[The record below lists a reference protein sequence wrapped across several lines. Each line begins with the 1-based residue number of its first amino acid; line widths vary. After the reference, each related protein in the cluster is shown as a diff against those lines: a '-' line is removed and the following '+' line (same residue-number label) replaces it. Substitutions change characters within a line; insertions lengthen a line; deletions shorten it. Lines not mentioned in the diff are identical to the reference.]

1 MTIAIL
7 NYRDQSVDIREGL
20 EPMNNEESIDF
31 LFDMGYNLDEIEWMS
46 TDSDNITINRQ

>member
-1 MTIAIL
+1 MTIAVL
-7 NYRDQSVDIREGL
+7 NYNTQSVDIIEGL
-20 EPMNNEESIDF
+20 THMDNEESIDF